1 MRFCP
6 DYKLNILPE
15 ETFDVQMDA
24 LAEKLESCRTE
35 GYFEG
40 FDGEKLYYEYFLS
53 VGSQGA
59 VVVVHGLSEFTKK
72 YHEFAGYLCNQGYD
86 VFLYDQRCHGRSCR
100 LTDRNDTIH
109 VNKFADYSKDL
120 HCFVEKVVR
129 PATDKT
135 LYIYGHSMGG
145 AVTAMYL
152 ADHPETFRKA
162 VISAPMIEPLTGG
175 VNPTVARLGLSL
187 YMIFGDKKKKFWGS
201 KEFDP
206 DFKFE
211 NSHDKS
217 RARFERNM
225 RYRWAEECY
234 CTTPMTMG
242 WVLQSLLVCKWTLKK
257 SFMKKLKTPILM
269 ICGDTDKVVSMA
281 AQKAFA
287 DKCPVCRQVVL
298 PNAAH
303 AMLLGEEQTIYDHVK
318 LTLDHF
324 C

>member
-15 ETFDVQMDA
+15 EGFDVQMDA
-24 LAEKLESCRTE
+24 LAEKLEPCRTE

-53 VGSQGA
+53 AGNRGA
-59 VVVVHGLSEFTKK
+59 VVIVHGLSEFSKK

-152 ADHPETFRKA
+152 ADHPETFSKA

-175 VNPTVARLGLSL
+175 VNPTIARLGLSL

-303 AMLLGEEQTIYDHVK
+303 AMLLGEQETIREHVQ